1 MSKGQRKYNGTQKV
15 EIIKRIH
22 RENLS
27 FKGASREYGISD
39 RTLRDWDR
47 IYWEEGEEALLVERR
62 GRACAASGTQKG
74 RKPKLDKQVEED
86 LIAENQRL
94 RMEIDY
100 LKKIECL
107 GAGRGTPKQ
116 KAQVV
121 QELRQKYP
129 LKALLQL
136 AGLPRSTFYYYLHQ
150 SQNPAKYQMVK
161 EQIVII
167 FNENEKRYG
176 YRRITKELHN
186 NDICV
191 NHKTVRKLMKQL
203 GLVCQVRAKRK
214 YSSYK
219 GEVGEVAPN
228 LLERHFKTNQPNRK
242 WVTDVTEFKVNDQK
256 LYLSPIL
263 DLFNGEVVSYN
274 LSRHPNF
281 KQITDMLEGAFQKLP
296 DKVDNLILHS
306 DQGWQYQMKS
316 YQNLLKAKGITQSM
330 SRKATCLDNAVAEN
344 FFGLL
349 KTELFYLEKFDSID
363 QLEKAIV
370 DYIDYYN
377 NRRIKLKLNGLSPVQ
392 YRIQTVGAA

>member
-1 MSKGQRKYNGTQKV
+1 M
-15 EIIKRIH
+15 
-22 RENLS
+22 
-27 FKGASREYGISD
+27 A
-39 RTLRDWDR
+39 
-47 IYWEEGEEALLVERR
+47 
-62 GRACAASGTQKG
+62 
-74 RKPKLDKQVEED
+74 
-86 LIAENQRL
+86 
-94 RMEIDY
+94 
-100 LKKIECL
+100 
-107 GAGRGTPKQ
+107 
-116 KAQVV
+116 
-121 QELRQKYP
+121 
-129 LKALLQL
+129 
-136 AGLPRSTFYYYLHQ
+136 RSTYYYYLKQ
-150 SQNPAKYQMVK
+150 EDKSKY
-161 EQIVII
+161 ES
-167 FNENEKRYG
+167 EKQDILEIYSTNKGRYG
-176 YRRITKELHN
+176 YRRICAVLKAKGYK
-186 NDICV
+186 I
-191 NHKTVRKLMKQL
+191 NHKTVLKLMKSLNLRGKQSKN
-203 GLVCQVRAKRK
+203 GK
-214 YSSYK
+214 YHSYK
-219 GEVGEVAPN
+219 GEVGEGAPN
-228 LLERHFKTNQPNRK
+228 LLDRHFKTTQPNRK